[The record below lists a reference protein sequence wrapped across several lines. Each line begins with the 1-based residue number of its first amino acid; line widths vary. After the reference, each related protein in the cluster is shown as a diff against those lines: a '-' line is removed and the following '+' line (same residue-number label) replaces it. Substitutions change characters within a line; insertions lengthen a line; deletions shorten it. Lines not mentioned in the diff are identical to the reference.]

1 MLKRIT
7 GNVFAVFV
15 IFIVLAL
22 IIPLNE
28 VMGGALLDFLLLVNI
43 SLSVV
48 ILLMTM
54 YIKEEIGRAHV

>member
-28 VMGGALLDFLLLVNI
+28 VMGGALLDFQ
-43 SLSVV
+43 
-48 ILLMTM
+48 
-54 YIKEEIGRAHV
+54 IGRASCRERVFGLV